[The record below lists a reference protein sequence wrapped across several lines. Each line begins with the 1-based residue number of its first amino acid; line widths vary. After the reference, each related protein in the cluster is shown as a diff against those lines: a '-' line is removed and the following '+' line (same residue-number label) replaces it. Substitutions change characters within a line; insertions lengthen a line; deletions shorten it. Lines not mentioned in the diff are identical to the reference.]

1 VRLKKS
7 KLENLYRHANSLHY
21 ARVRVNGKAKERSLE
36 LKDYNTAADLLPE
49 ILTKMS
55 GAPDEHKGDTLLQF
69 IQHHYQHIGK
79 RMTATMS
86 RGTLDQVRPPPVT
99 EGGESPSQPPRSRLA
114 GKVS

>member
-21 ARVRVNGKAKERSLE
+21 ARVRANGKAKERSLE

-86 RGTLDQVRPPPVT
+86 RGTLDKVRPP
-99 EGGESPSQPPRSRLA
+99 GDGRRRESLTTPTIPACR
-114 GKVS
+114 

>member
-1 VRLKKS
+1 MRLKKS

-21 ARVRVNGKAKERSLE
+21 ARVMANGKAKERSLE

-86 RGTLDQVRPPPVT
+86 RGTLDKVRPP
-99 EGGESPSQPPRSRLA
+99 GDGRRRESLTTPTIPACR
-114 GKVS
+114 

>member
-36 LKDYNTAADLLPE
+36 LKDYNTASDLLPE

-55 GAPDEHKGDTLLQF
+55 GAPDERKGDTAFAVHPAPLPAHWQEDD
-69 IQHHYQHIGK
+69 GNDVT
-79 RMTATMS
+79 RDPRPGA
-86 RGTLDQVRPPPVT
+86 PPP
-99 EGGESPSQPPRSRLA
+99 GDGRRRESLTTPTIPSCR
-114 GKVS
+114 

>member
-1 VRLKKS
+1 MRLKKS

-21 ARVRVNGKAKERSLE
+21 ARVRANGKAKERSLE

-86 RGTLDQVRPPPVT
+86 RGTLDKVRPP
-99 EGGESPSQPPRSRLA
+99 GDGRRRESLTTPTIPACR
-114 GKVS
+114 